1 MEKLWMLLDECRNQ
15 VRNANPK
22 VSIKG
27 KKKAELDLATFKD
40 RVKPLMMSDRML
52 KKGIEELGIDTML
65 LNISEDEWKNH
76 KNDTKR
82 NGAIGKIG
90 TYLLKFM
97 WDRCQGA
104 GCNFHLI
111 NHPLLSSSADLD
123 HDTLKLDSTRSPST
137 IAVNEGIVALVKEVL
152 KMKCK
157 IKCKECHDRGDG
169 RREFDVDAIK
179 SICITSHEQVEHR
192 SPYKVLLNTDG
203 KDAITQIK
211 LVLTI
216 LEISAR
222 DASRAGTSFQTLRT
236 ITSTFFPR
244 IVLDNLVNY
253 SASYFNEDVER
264 KDEKVNCIITSLIA
278 FSVGFCAEPECK
290 TGDLRNM
297 PPTTNPTWDH
307 EEKKGCEISK
317 LRTVNTIL
325 MLNELISWTEPLCFI
340 SDAKRTNAQRRGCGD
355 GRCYNVEGNCN
366 CKRVKNPKDAFPK
379 KVYL

>member
-1 MEKLWMLLDECRNQ
+1 MLLDECRNQ

-27 KKKAELDLATFKD
+27 KKKAELDLAAFKTQMESF
-40 RVKPLMMSDRML
+40 MMKDRML
-52 KKGIEELGIDTML
+52 KKGIEELGIDAML
-65 LNISEDEWKNH
+65 LNISENEWKNN
-76 KNDTKR
+76 KEKKQR
-82 NGAIGKIG
+82 NNAIAKIG

-123 HDTLKLDSTRSPST
+123 HETLKLNSKRSPST
-137 IAVNEGIVALVKEVL
+137 IAKDEGIVALVKEVL

-157 IKCKECHDRGDG
+157 KKCKQCHDRGDG
-169 RREFDVDAIK
+169 TRKFDVDAIK

-222 DASRAGTSFQTLRT
+222 DTSHAGTSFQTLRT
-236 ITSTFFPR
+236 ITSTFFPH

-253 SASYFNEDVER
+253 SASYFNELVER

-307 EEKKGCEISK
+307 DVKKGDEIST
-317 LRTVNTIL
+317 LRGRNTIL

-340 SDAKRTNAQRRGCGD
+340 SDAKRTHAQQRGCGD
-355 GRCYNVEGNCN
+355 GRCYNVKGNCN

-379 KVYL
+379 KVNL

>member
-1 MEKLWMLLDECRNQ
+1 MLLDECRNQ
-15 VRNANPK
+15 VRSANPK

-27 KKKAELDLATFKD
+27 EDVELDLATFKK

-52 KKGIEELGIDTML
+52 KKGIEELGIDAML

-76 KNDTKR
+76 KNSKQR

-97 WDRCQGA
+97 WKECEGA

-111 NHPLLSSSADLD
+111 DHSSLSDLADLD
-123 HDTLKLDSTRSPST
+123 HDTLKHDSTRSPST
-137 IAVNEGIVALVKEVL
+137 IAKDEGIVALVEEVIE
-152 KMKCK
+152 MKCK
-157 IKCKECHDRGDG
+157 KKCKECHDTGDG
-169 RREFDVDAIK
+169 TRKFDVDAIK

-211 LVLTI
+211 LVLCIMET
-216 LEISAR
+216 SAR
-222 DASRAGTSFQTLRT
+222 NATHDGTSFQTLRT
-236 ITSTFFPR
+236 VTSTFFPH

-264 KDEKVNCIITSLIA
+264 KDEKVNSIITSLIA
-278 FSVGFCAEPECK
+278 FSVGFCAEPDCK
-290 TGDLRNM
+290 TGDFRNM

-307 EEKKGCEISK
+307 DEKKGCEISR
-317 LRTVNTIL
+317 LRQGNTIV

-340 SDAKRTNAQRRGCGD
+340 SDAKRTHAQRRGCGD

-366 CKRVKNPKDAFPK
+366 CKRVANYQDAFPK
-379 KVYL
+379 KVQL